1 MVTNRLV
8 PLFAKQSLS
17 ERVTRCLSEMIVLS
31 ASNQVHWNVRLFFQG
46 GDFEAPHNLNV
57 PLTHRDRLYCLCFCH
72 SRVVRCDFTEG

>member
-1 MVTNRLV
+1 
-8 PLFAKQSLS
+8 
-17 ERVTRCLSEMIVLS
+17 MIVLS